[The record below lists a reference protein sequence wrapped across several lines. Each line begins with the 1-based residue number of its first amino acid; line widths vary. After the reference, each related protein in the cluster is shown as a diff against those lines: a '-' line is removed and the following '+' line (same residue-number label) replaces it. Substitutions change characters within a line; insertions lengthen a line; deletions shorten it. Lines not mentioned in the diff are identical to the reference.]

1 MQNIKGIQL
10 ISGLYIWP
18 RYFLEVWIIHT
29 MGMHPR
35 ARSAC
40 LIIEY
45 VIDIGTCKHI
55 LTSLLLIK
63 AARVVCHSVFCHHSC
78 SVIPV
83 LPPLPFL
90 VLRFSFSCSVIP
102 VLPPLPF
109 LVLRFSF
116 SCSVIPM
123 FVLSFPFF
131 VLSFSF
137 PLPAKPIPIP
147 PYSPCLAKI

>member
-45 VIDIGTCKHI
+45 VIDIGSWLSI
-55 LTSLLLIK
+55 VAIMNDGQSIE
-63 AARVVCHSVFCHHSC
+63 SVPNNRDNVQTHTYISTT
-78 SVIPV
+78 
-83 LPPLPFL
+83 
-90 VLRFSFSCSVIP
+90 
-102 VLPPLPF
+102 
-109 LVLRFSF
+109 
-116 SCSVIPM
+116 
-123 FVLSFPFF
+123 
-131 VLSFSF
+131 
-137 PLPAKPIPIP
+137 
-147 PYSPCLAKI
+147 Y